1 MKSFEP
7 KIVGFLC
14 NWCSYEGADSAGKG
28 QKEYPPNVRIVR
40 VMCSGR
46 IDPQFVLKAFQ
57 DGADGVMVLGCH
69 PGDCHY
75 KEGNYN
81 ALRRYALLKKLLAQ
95 FGIEDERLRLD
106 WVSASE
112 GEKFVQVVTE
122 MVSKIKALGP
132 FGQPDGPEQ
141 REQVPADERTPLR
154 RKRQR
159 LVVDTIREEGQTDG
173 NPGIRHPGAEVPA
186 AHS

>member
-14 NWCSYEGADSAGKG
+14 NWCSYEGADAAGKG

-57 DGADGVMVLGCH
+57 EGADGVMVLGCH

-81 ALRRYALLKKLLAQ
+81 ALRRHAILKRLLAQ
-95 FGIEDERLRLD
+95 FGIEDGRLRLD

-112 GEKFVQVVTE
+112 GDKFVQVVTE
-122 MVSKIKALGP
+122 MVATIKALGP
-132 FGQPDGPEQ
+132 FGRQAGGEE
-141 REQVPADERTPLR
+141 REQVTEEIRSPSRRER
-154 RKRQR
+154 QQ
-159 LVVDTIREEGQTDG
+159 LVVDTMGEEGNTDG
-173 NPGIRHPGAEVPA
+173 SPGIRHPGAEVPA

>member
-57 DGADGVMVLGCH
+57 EGADGVMVLGCH

-81 ALRRYALLKKLLAQ
+81 ALRRHTILKKLLAQ
-95 FGIEDERLRLD
+95 FGIEAERLRLD

-112 GEKFVQVVTE
+112 GDKFVQVVTE

-132 FGQPDGPEQ
+132 FGQQDVSKDK
-141 REQVPADERTPLR
+141 EQVRPVKRSSPKRTRQPL
-154 RKRQR
+154 
-159 LVVDTIREEGQTDG
+159 VADTIREEGNTNG
-173 NPGIRHPGAEVPA
+173 SPGIRHPGAEVPA